1 MADPYGGSED
11 KLTNNKIN
19 LIIFQQDLI
28 LVSHSD
34 RKLIISEL
42 NLPNKDI
49 WFTSASCSK
58 EMGQIVTFERQK
70 SLNLSLT
77 LLIENGL
84 RILVPPPVFSA
95 VLLF

>member
-1 MADPYGGSED
+1 MADPLRGSED

-19 LIIFQQDLI
+19 LIIFQQGLI

-58 EMGQIVTFERQK
+58 EMGQIVTLE
-70 SLNLSLT
+70 L
-77 LLIENGL
+77 
-84 RILVPPPVFSA
+84 
-95 VLLF
+95 